1 MKSKRIL
8 LIVLLLVVVGM
19 VKFYDLIPSQQETP
33 DSTLDKNTASAELDR
48 ASDSLPI
55 IDFPLLAEARPKD
68 LIDMSL
74 AFPEELQNLDGKKV
88 SLIGFMA
95 PFDSLEDM
103 SKCMMVPSYVGCTFC
118 TPPNLRQV
126 VFVTQGAESSEET
139 YPFIEEPSYVT
150 GIFRITN
157 SDSTHEGKNQGFVY
171 SIENA
176 EVTAHTGEAP
186 ERAPGHATPGAH
198 NKGQNAEPLPK
209 VSTEELIQEVTD
221 MLGQNPPRPI
231 LLEKVSQKI
240 FEKNIAEQ
248 IERHYPQ
255 SLRSA
260 RAKAFSILGLLP
272 EKIDWIDILT
282 GFELSTG
289 VAHPEP
295 SGQRVLVL
303 DSVPFDH
310 PFVRL
315 NVVGAISDAI
325 FFQKTIKGQDT
336 DSSNPSINE
345 DMRRAGES
353 LRHGIRKT
361 IIRRYATAKSIS
373 PKIPPPTGFIPGGKQ
388 FTGTTLLDRWY
399 TLPGFVGPFFIDF
412 LVGPTGPLSDLEPA
426 FQRPPST
433 MMEFLR
439 PMWYQDMSS
448 WDRKPV
454 PENFADRFMDIPPTL
469 TDVLGIGGLIP
480 WLAQPNSSYMA
491 RSIAGQW
498 AGDRWALWEF
508 DDGSAAMLMETRWQD
523 ERSALEFSQSIPEH
537 LFQWL
542 FPHEEGSST
551 VRILRGSTLAA
562 LNRVDPFP
570 K

>member
-1 MKSKRIL
+1 
-8 LIVLLLVVVGM
+8 
-19 VKFYDLIPSQQETP
+19 
-33 DSTLDKNTASAELDR
+33 
-48 ASDSLPI
+48 
-55 IDFPLLAEARPKD
+55 
-68 LIDMSL
+68 MSL

-186 ERAPGHATPGAH
+186 KRAPGHATPGSH

-260 RAKAFSILGLLP
+260 RAKAF
-272 EKIDWIDILT
+272 
-282 GFELSTG
+282 
-289 VAHPEP
+289 P
-295 SGQRVLVL
+295 S
-303 DSVPFDH
+303 
-310 PFVRL
+310 
-315 NVVGAISDAI
+315 SDC
-325 FFQKTIKGQDT
+325 
-336 DSSNPSINE
+336 
-345 DMRRAGES
+345 
-353 LRHGIRKT
+353 
-361 IIRRYATAKSIS
+361 
-373 PKIPPPTGFIPGGKQ
+373 
-388 FTGTTLLDRWY
+388 
-399 TLPGFVGPFFIDF
+399 
-412 LVGPTGPLSDLEPA
+412 
-426 FQRPPST
+426 
-433 MMEFLR
+433 
-439 PMWYQDMSS
+439 
-448 WDRKPV
+448 
-454 PENFADRFMDIPPTL
+454 
-469 TDVLGIGGLIP
+469 
-480 WLAQPNSSYMA
+480 
-491 RSIAGQW
+491 
-498 AGDRWALWEF
+498 
-508 DDGSAAMLMETRWQD
+508 
-523 ERSALEFSQSIPEH
+523 
-537 LFQWL
+537 
-542 FPHEEGSST
+542 
-551 VRILRGSTLAA
+551 
-562 LNRVDPFP
+562 FP
-570 K
+570 KK